1 MRENP
6 EAIVFAARMDI
17 EQSIS
22 KLKHARQESSLDS
35 LEEYAVLQAEHDLWE
50 VAKRLRAF
58 EESR

>member
-1 MRENP
+1 MLENP
-6 EAIVFAARMDI
+6 EAIVFAARMDV

-22 KLKHARQESSLDS
+22 KLNHARWESSMDFEDENIL
-35 LEEYAVLQAEHDLWE
+35 LQAAHDLWE